1 MNLSPL
7 SFRIKKYP
15 KDRSKQQR
23 LSTTDQI
30 TEERVEM
37 DYIGNVDQDEVC
49 QRPTLPIFFDSV
61 QKNSDTEHRAR
72 SPKLLDTRLY
82 LHNRRACYNGNWPVR
97 CITPPA
103 YLDPR
108 LYTSRIHGER
118 ERNFSHSRARE

>member
-23 LSTTDQI
+23 LSRRIKSQKKGLKWTTLETWI
-30 TEERVEM
+30 KTSSV
-37 DYIGNVDQDEVC
+37 NVQHC
-49 QRPTLPIFFDSV
+49 PSFSV

>member
-23 LSTTDQI
+23 LSRRIKSQKKGLKWTTLETWI
-30 TEERVEM
+30 KTRSV
-37 DYIGNVDQDEVC
+37 NVQ
-49 QRPTLPIFFDSV
+49 LPIFFDSV

-72 SPKLLDTRLY
+72 SSKLLDTRLY